1 MIVRKSANGVGE
13 VARCSDAANSQVR
26 LNMPPESDSPGG
38 GSGGPCPAS
47 QGVGDP
53 KGLTQSAR
61 LRDDDPKR
69 SGGRGDHVGRLPIRG
84 QPCAA
89 LLARHMSPI
98 YSMFSKGG

>member
-1 MIVRKSANGVGE
+1 MRSAPSCESEKSHSVPPRSEVRLASGVG
-13 VARCSDAANSQVR
+13 Q
-26 LNMPPESDSPGG
+26 PGG

-69 SGGRGDHVGRLPIRG
+69 SGGRGGHVGRLPIRG

-89 LLARHMSPI
+89 LLAMHMCCIIRANFTCS
-98 YSMFSKGG
+98 